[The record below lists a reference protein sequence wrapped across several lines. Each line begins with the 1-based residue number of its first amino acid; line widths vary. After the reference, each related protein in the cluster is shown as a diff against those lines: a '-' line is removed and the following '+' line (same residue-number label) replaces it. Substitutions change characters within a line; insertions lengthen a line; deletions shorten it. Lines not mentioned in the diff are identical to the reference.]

1 MFLCVSKRKNDCR
14 KGIKLSFQIEIALCR
29 DEWRMWHAVYLCL
42 YVCIL
47 RQVLVSLHLEDT
59 RARMLNSNV
68 AAVLLLLL
76 LLLLWLHFQFSQFPR
91 RICMSWD
98 VEVNGD
104 CRLKNGDGRLWD
116 RRLIIIELT
125 TGLTKSN
132 SNNSSCCRW
141 ACNAAA
147 AVDLNQCCCCFCC
160 CCCRVSCRN
169 S

>member
-1 MFLCVSKRKNDCR
+1 MTHVACCISVFVC
-14 KGIKLSFQIEIALCR
+14 
-29 DEWRMWHAVYLCL
+29 MYLEASA
-42 YVCIL
+42 CIFASG
-47 RQVLVSLHLEDT
+47 RYASSYAKFKCCCCIV
-59 RARMLNSNV
+59 V
-68 AAVLLLLL
+68 AAVLL

-132 SNNSSCCRW
+132 SNSNNSSCCRC
-141 ACNAAA
+141 ACNAGAAAAA